1 MRPAWSA
8 GCGGHVWLAHNAGCR
23 VTPASGRVD
32 MPALVG
38 ARLRARRLPGDAHR
52 TRRLSGNARRA
63 QARSYT
69 RPSPCSTTLPRN
81 LTKVLCRPPDRRH
94 TSAAIA
100 RQAPAPI
107 PGTRRSALARDRA
120 SPVTPLARKRA
131 PTEHPRPDGSCP
143 ARPARQLNKTLR
155 VHCTRSQRHC
165 HYAAPSSALV
175 ADNPPL
181 IRQPPLPAARRPHTP
196 GLRDH
201 GNRPAPSQRSLQQRP
216 ATIGPCASSCNT
228 IRAATSRFA
237 TSS

>member
-1 MRPAWSA
+1 MGPSPITPSRASA
-8 GCGGHVWLAHNAGCR
+8 L
-23 VTPASGRVD
+23 
-32 MPALVG
+32 
-38 ARLRARRLPGDAHR
+38 LRATLDLIGHATSLAWRSSHSPGPHR
-52 TRRLSGNARRA
+52 
-63 QARSYT
+63 Q
-69 RPSPCSTTLPRN
+69 P
-81 LTKVLCRPPDRRH
+81 
-94 TSAAIA
+94 IA
-100 RQAPAPI
+100 API
-107 PGTRRSALARDRA
+107 SRLCRSALARDGA
-120 SPVTPLARKRA
+120 FPVTPLARKRA
-131 PTEHPRPDGSCP
+131 PTEHHRSDGSCP

-181 IRQPPLPAARRPHTP
+181 IRQPPLPAARRPHTQ